1 MSMAL
6 DPQARPAYGMA
17 QRFRG
22 FLPVAIDVE
31 TAGLDPQHHALLEIG
46 AVFMDFDTHGLL
58 RPTESLWLPVQPFP
72 GSQVDPQ
79 AMAVHRIDLQHR
91 QIHGLAER
99 EALQTLYRRIRQA
112 TRKTNCLR
120 AILVGH
126 NAHFDLAVLRA
137 ANQRCAIKR
146 NPLHAFSCLDTV
158 TLGAAVYGE
167 TVLVRVARAAG
178 LQVEDERLHQAIYDA
193 RLTATLFCK
202 AINSLQPIFC
212 ANAT

>member
-1 MSMAL
+1 
-6 DPQARPAYGMA
+6 MA

-22 FLPVAIDVE
+22 FLPVVIDVE
-31 TAGLDPQHHALLEIG
+31 TAGLDPLRHALLEIG

-58 RPTESLWLPVQPFP
+58 RPTESLYLPVQPFP

-79 AMAVHRIDLQHR
+79 AMAVHRIDLENR
-91 QIHGLAER
+91 QIHGLAEHQ
-99 EALQTLYRRIRQA
+99 ALQELYRRIRQA
-112 TRKTNCLR
+112 TRAAKCLR

-146 NPLHAFSCLDTV
+146 NPFHAFSCLDTV
-158 TLGAAVYGE
+158 SLGAAAYGE
-167 TVLVRVARAAG
+167 TVLVRAARAAG

-193 RLTATLFCK
+193 RLTAALFCNV
-202 AINSLQPIFC
+202 INSLQPIFRG
-212 ANAT
+212 NATSGRCR

>member
-1 MSMAL
+1 MAL
-6 DPQARPAYGMA
+6 DPQAFPSSGMA

-58 RPTESLWLPVQPFP
+58 RPTESLCLPVQPFP

-91 QIHGLAER
+91 QTHGLAER
-99 EALQTLYRRIRQA
+99 EALQELYRRIRQA
-112 TRKTNCLR
+112 TREANCLR

-146 NPLHAFSCLDTV
+146 NPFHAFSCLDTV
-158 TLGAAVYGE
+158 TLGAVVYGE

-178 LQVEDERLHQAIYDA
+178 LPVEDERLHQAIYDA

-202 AINSLQPIFC
+202 AINSLQPVFC